1 MPVTLVQ
8 AQQSTTDAISLAL
21 YDEFRRS
28 PLLDRIPFE
37 QVTASVG
44 GDTLTYTYSR
54 ITSYPTAGFRA
65 FNEEYTPD
73 QAGSER
79 VSVDLKPLG
88 GSFEVDRL
96 LANLGPAATSP
107 LQRQLTALVTAARYA
122 WVNAVI
128 NGDKATDSKGFD
140 GLAKLLKGASTEDK
154 TAHDWSD
161 GLSSREKALGVLS
174 TVDDLLQTLDGDA
187 NLIVGNRAAINRLR
201 AAMRLAGADTTVPG
215 PRETTLLTYGGA
227 VVIEAGLKPGGSKEI
242 IDSKGKGII
251 YALRTGVDG
260 FHAVSVDNSELLRYY
275 LPNFT
280 TPGAVK
286 KAEVELGPCAPV
298 LRTTLCAAVANN
310 ITLTASPVGP

>member
-1 MPVTLVQ
+1 MPVTLAQ

-28 PLLDRIPFE
+28 PFLDRVPFE

-54 ITSYPTAGFRA
+54 ITDYPEAGFRA
-65 FNEEYTPD
+65 YNTEYTPD
-73 QAGSER
+73 QAEFTR

-88 GSFEVDRL
+88 GAFEVDRL

-107 LQRQLTALVTAARYA
+107 MQRQLTALVTASRHA

-128 NGDKATDSKGFD
+128 NGDKAANSAGFD
-140 GLAKLLKGASTEDK
+140 GLATLLKGASTEDK
-154 TAHDWSD
+154 TAHNWAD
-161 GLSSREKALGVLS
+161 GLTSREKALGVLS

-187 NLIVGNRAAINRLR
+187 TLIVGNRAAINRLR

-215 PRETTLLTYGGA
+215 PRETTLMSYGGA
-227 VVIEAGLKPGGSKEI
+227 VVIEAGLMPGGGKEI
-242 IDSKGKGII
+242 IDGKNKGVI
-251 YALRTGVDG
+251 YALRAGIDG
-260 FHAVSVDNSELLRYY
+260 FHAVSVDNSELLHYY
-275 LPNFT
+275 LPDFT
-280 TPGAVK
+280 APGAVK

-298 LRTTLCAAVANN
+298 LRTTRCAAVANN
-310 ITLTASPVGP
+310 ITL